1 MMFDFFRKKR
11 ITKYTDNASEYLQ
24 QTFTPEA
31 PKPEVKPAPK
41 VVTKTTLR
49 TDTDSSGSLPYSNDN
64 IKYQKKKQPPSTDSG
79 VRYSLRGTGKASTD
93 IKYSL
98 SEEDSDTLYSV
109 DDDDKDI
116 RFSLRGGD
124 DTNDELKL
132 DDTFSTSAVA
142 TAMRKYNFSTGVDA
156 LLRDLD
162 KTTNKTFVDALIA
175 HINKKGLRDSE
186 VYKAAQIDRR
196 LFSKI
201 MSDRQYKPSKDT
213 AIAIARALRLTLSE
227 ATDMLSRAG
236 YTFSHSNKKDII
248 VEYFFRERIYKLD
261 DINEVLY
268 NLGQKIIGR

>member
-1 MMFDFFRKKR
+1 MFDFFRKKR

-49 TDTDSSGSLPYSNDN
+49 TDTDSSGSLPSSNDN
-64 IKYQKKKQPPSTDSG
+64 IKFQKKKQPPSTDSG
-79 VRYSLRGTGKASTD
+79 IRYSLRDTGKASRE

-98 SEEDSDTLYSV
+98 SEDTDDQDVLYSLR
-109 DDDDKDI
+109 DDE
-116 RFSLRGGD
+116 
-124 DTNDELKL
+124 DTNDALKL

-162 KTTNKTFVDALIA
+162 KATNKTFVDALIA

-213 AIAIARALRLTLSE
+213 AIAIALALRLTLSE

>member
-1 MMFDFFRKKR
+1 MFDFFRKKR
-11 ITKYTDNASEYLQ
+11 ITEYTDNASEYLQ
-24 QTFTPEA
+24 QTFAPEA
-31 PKPEVKPAPK
+31 TKPVAKPAPK
-41 VVTKTTLR
+41 VVAKTTLHTE
-49 TDTDSSGSLPYSNDN
+49 TDNSGILPSSNDN
-64 IKYQKKKQPPSTDSG
+64 IKIQKKKQPPSTDFV
-79 VRYSLRGTGKASTD
+79 VRYSLKDTGESKSPD

-98 SEEDSDTLYSV
+98 MEV
-109 DDDDKDI
+109 DDNSDIQYSYTSEGHTSFALDPDDS
-116 RFSLRGGD
+116 F
-124 DTNDELKL
+124 NA
-132 DDTFSTSAVA
+132 SAVA
-142 TAMRKYNFSTGVDA
+142 TAMHKYNFSSGVDA
-156 LLRDLD
+156 LQRDLD
-162 KTTNKTFVDALIA
+162 KTINKTFVDALIA

-213 AIAIARALRLTLSE
+213 AIAIALALRLTLRE

-236 YTFSHSNKKDII
+236 YAFSHSNKKDII

>member
-1 MMFDFFRKKR
+1 MFDFFRKKR

-31 PKPEVKPAPK
+31 PKPEVKPVPK

-49 TDTDSSGSLPYSNDN
+49 TDTDSSGSLPSSNEN
-64 IKYQKKKQPPSTDSG
+64 IKFQKKKQPSSADSG
-79 VRYSLRGTGKASTD
+79 FRYSLRDIGESKPSN
-93 IKYSL
+93 IKYDL
-98 SEEDSDTLYSV
+98 SEENNDTDVQYSYTPQEHSS
-109 DDDDKDI
+109 I
-116 RFSLRGGD
+116 
-124 DTNDELKL
+124 ELKL
-132 DDTFSTSAVA
+132 DDTFSSSAVA
-142 TAMRKYNFSTGVDA
+142 TAMRKYNFSTGVEA

-213 AIAIARALRLTLSE
+213 AIAIALALRLTLSE

-248 VEYFFRERIYKLD
+248 VEYFFREQIYKLD

>member
-31 PKPEVKPAPK
+31 PNPEVKPAPK
-41 VVTKTTLR
+41 VVIKTTLR
-49 TDTDSSGSLPYSNDN
+49 TDTDSSGSLPSSNEN
-64 IKYQKKKQPPSTDSG
+64 IKFQKKKQPPSTDSG
-79 VRYSLRGTGKASTD
+79 IRYSLRDIGESKPSN
-93 IKYSL
+93 IKYDL
-98 SEEDSDTLYSV
+98 SEENNDTDVQYSYTPQEHSS
-109 DDDDKDI
+109 I
-116 RFSLRGGD
+116 
-124 DTNDELKL
+124 ELKL
-132 DDTFSTSAVA
+132 DDTFSSSAVA
-142 TAMRKYNFSTGVDA
+142 TAMRKYNFSTGVEA

-213 AIAIARALRLTLSE
+213 AIAIALALRLTLSE

>member
-49 TDTDSSGSLPYSNDN
+49 TDTDSSGSLPSSNEN
-64 IKYQKKKQPPSTDSG
+64 IKFQKKKQPPSTDSG
-79 VRYSLRGTGKASTD
+79 IRYSLRDTGKASRE

-98 SEEDSDTLYSV
+98 SEDTDEQDVLYSLR
-109 DDDDKDI
+109 DDE
-116 RFSLRGGD
+116 
-124 DTNDELKL
+124 DTNDALKL

-162 KTTNKTFVDALIA
+162 KATNKTFVDALIA

-213 AIAIARALRLTLSE
+213 AIAIALALRLTLGE

>member
-49 TDTDSSGSLPYSNDN
+49 TDTDSSGSLPSSNDN

-79 VRYSLRGTGKASTD
+79 IRYSLRDTGKASRE

-98 SEEDSDTLYSV
+98 SEDTDEQDVLYSLR
-109 DDDDKDI
+109 DDE
-116 RFSLRGGD
+116 
-124 DTNDELKL
+124 DTNDALKL

-162 KTTNKTFVDALIA
+162 KATNKTFVDALIA

-213 AIAIARALRLTLSE
+213 AIAIALALRLTLSE

>member
-1 MMFDFFRKKR
+1 MFDFFRKKR

-49 TDTDSSGSLPYSNDN
+49 TDTDSSGSLPSSNDN

-79 VRYSLRGTGKASTD
+79 IRYSLRDTGKASRE

-98 SEEDSDTLYSV
+98 SEDTDEQDVLYSLR
-109 DDDDKDI
+109 DDE
-116 RFSLRGGD
+116 
-124 DTNDELKL
+124 DTNDALKL

-162 KTTNKTFVDALIA
+162 KATNKTFVDALIA

-213 AIAIARALRLTLSE
+213 AIAIALALRLTLSE

>member
-49 TDTDSSGSLPYSNDN
+49 TDTDNSGSLPSSNDN

-79 VRYSLRGTGKASTD
+79 IRYSLRDTGKASRE

-98 SEEDSDTLYSV
+98 SEDTDEQDVLYSLR
-109 DDDDKDI
+109 DDE
-116 RFSLRGGD
+116 
-124 DTNDELKL
+124 DTNDALKL

-162 KTTNKTFVDALIA
+162 KATNKTFVDALIA

-213 AIAIARALRLTLSE
+213 AISIALALRLTLSE

>member
-1 MMFDFFRKKR
+1 MFDFFRKKR

-49 TDTDSSGSLPYSNDN
+49 TDTDSSGSLPSSNDN
-64 IKYQKKKQPPSTDSG
+64 IKFQKKKQPPSTDSG
-79 VRYSLRGTGKASTD
+79 IRYSHRSTGKASRE

-98 SEEDSDTLYSV
+98 SEDTDDQDVLYSLR
-109 DDDDKDI
+109 DDE
-116 RFSLRGGD
+116 
-124 DTNDELKL
+124 DTNDALKL

-162 KTTNKTFVDALIA
+162 KATNKTFVDALIA

-186 VYKAAQIDRR
+186 VYKAARIDRR

-213 AIAIARALRLTLSE
+213 AIAIALALRLTLSE

>member
-31 PKPEVKPAPK
+31 PKPEVKPTPK

-49 TDTDSSGSLPYSNDN
+49 TDTDNSGSLPSSNDN

-79 VRYSLRGTGKASTD
+79 IRYSLRDTGKASRE

-98 SEEDSDTLYSV
+98 SEDTDEQDVLYSLR
-109 DDDDKDI
+109 DDE
-116 RFSLRGGD
+116 
-124 DTNDELKL
+124 DTNDALKL

-162 KTTNKTFVDALIA
+162 KATNKTFVDALIA

-213 AIAIARALRLTLSE
+213 AIAIALALRLTLGV

-248 VEYFFRERIYKLD
+248 VEYFFRERLYKLD

>member
-1 MMFDFFRKKR
+1 MFDFFRKKR

-49 TDTDSSGSLPYSNDN
+49 TDTDNSGSLPSSNDN

-79 VRYSLRGTGKASTD
+79 IRYSLRDTGKASRE

-98 SEEDSDTLYSV
+98 SEDTDEQDVLYSLR
-109 DDDDKDI
+109 DDE
-116 RFSLRGGD
+116 
-124 DTNDELKL
+124 DTNDALKL

-162 KTTNKTFVDALIA
+162 KATNKTFVDALIA

-213 AIAIARALRLTLSE
+213 AIAIALALRLTLSE

>member
-31 PKPEVKPAPK
+31 PKPAVKPAPK
-41 VVTKTTLR
+41 VTTKTILR
-49 TDTDSSGSLPYSNDN
+49 TDTDSSGSLPSSNDN
-64 IKYQKKKQPPSTDSG
+64 IKFQKKKQPPSTDSG
-79 VRYSLRGTGKASTD
+79 IKYSHRGTGKASSE
-93 IKYSL
+93 IRYSL
-98 SEEDSDTLYSV
+98 SLD

-116 RFSLRGGD
+116 RYSLRGGD
-124 DTNDELKL
+124 SNDELKL
-132 DDTFSTSAVA
+132 DDTFSSSAVA

-213 AIAIARALRLTLSE
+213 AIAIALALRLTLSE

>member
-49 TDTDSSGSLPYSNDN
+49 TDTDSSGSLPSSNEN
-64 IKYQKKKQPPSTDSG
+64 IKFQKKKQPPSTDSG
-79 VRYSLRGTGKASTD
+79 IRYSLRDTGKTSRE
-93 IKYSL
+93 IRYSL
-98 SEEDSDTLYSV
+98 SE

-116 RFSLRGGD
+116 RYSLRGGD
-124 DTNDELKL
+124 SNDELKL
-132 DDTFSTSAVA
+132 DDSFSTSAVA
-142 TAMRKYNFSTGVDA
+142 TAMRKYNFSTGVEA

-213 AIAIARALRLTLSE
+213 AIAIALALRLTLSE

-248 VEYFFRERIYKLD
+248 VEYFFREQIYKLD